1 MVADPFITK
10 LSLCGHAQLKLVCFL
25 LSNEE
30 WKWPSNRRQNV
41 FFIYGIC
48 WFQRVNLELIVA
60 DYDRIGSSDP
70 IGKVLLGYNRK
81 SLELKHWKEMIE
93 NPRRP
98 IVHWHVLKV
107 RIVSHIFPKAKS
119 DLNAWHMLTKFNH
132 IQVEAPEIHPCVI
145 WCHCGNVQELLFW
158 KTKALIVS
166 HTFQKSEVTWSK
178 TEHKENAILDKVFT
192 YPFSRLWLIFFW
204 N

>member
-1 MVADPFITK
+1 MRALWLHWLSSRMHPSWIACETRQMVVDPFITK
-10 LSLCGHAQLKLVCFL
+10 WSFWSCQAQACCFL
-25 LSNEE
+25 LSNQG
-30 WKWPSNRRQNV
+30 WKRTSNRSQSV
-41 FFIYGIC
+41 FDNISGIC

-107 RIVSHIFPKAKS
+107 RIVSLQKLKVTS
-119 DLNAWHMLTKFNH
+119 MLDTCL
-132 IQVEAPEIHPCVI
+132 QS
-145 WCHCGNVQELLFW
+145 
-158 KTKALIVS
+158 LI
-166 HTFQKSEVTWSK
+166 TCK
-178 TEHKENAILDKVFT
+178 
-192 YPFSRLWLIFFW
+192 
-204 N
+204 